1 MHLVYWQFYF
11 LGQSAYTRAAAGC
24 LVEDGRADPDP
35 NIPIIQFDPNSLDVD
50 WDDVQDYGG
59 ISHEGDECR
68 DMTQIMYEYTVLPK
82 YV

>member
-11 LGQSAYTRAAAGC
+11 LGQSAYTQAAASC

-35 NIPIIQFDPNSLDVD
+35 DIPIIQFDPNSLDVD
-50 WDDVQDYGG
+50 WDDVQDYGS
-59 ISHEGDECR
+59 ISHKWGEHW
-68 DMTQIMYEYTVLPK
+68 DMTQMMYEYTVLLK